1 MNKEKNH
8 ALMMQEREEL
18 ALFHGRDRLEE
29 VRENMKPLDVISGFQ
44 VRPGFYELNGA
55 TAMPNGVNFTLVSR
69 SATACELLLFHRQ
82 GREPYAR
89 IAIPESYRA
98 GSVWSIFVF
107 GLKADKFEYA
117 YALEGPYDPHRGLLF
132 DRSRYLLDPY
142 ARAVTGQSKWGV
154 QLSDDSFYKARVVH
168 VDFFWNVTRQKM
180 APFQDCV
187 NY

>member
-1 MNKEKNH
+1 
-8 ALMMQEREEL
+8 MQEREEL

-89 IAIPESYRA
+89 IAIPES
-98 GSVWSIFVF
+98 
-107 GLKADKFEYA
+107 
-117 YALEGPYDPHRGLLF
+117 
-132 DRSRYLLDPY
+132 
-142 ARAVTGQSKWGV
+142 
-154 QLSDDSFYKARVVH
+154 
-168 VDFFWNVTRQKM
+168 
-180 APFQDCV
+180 
-187 NY
+187 